1 MNIIKDFWNI
11 KYNKIY
17 IDINV
22 KIKRMISYNATIFGS
37 IIVKYLI
44 SVYSKE
50 VLIGIICRKASKRIR
65 IKRFFG
71 ACPFLFFDSFNLPRD
86 QNEICK
92 LVSYPVYPFYIL
104 LIHTWNTPKL
114 GRNVSEV
121 KLNFAFGSLH
131 TLSFNLSLCR
141 VMYGFG

>member
-1 MNIIKDFWNI
+1 MNLIKDFWNI
-11 KYNKIY
+11 EYNKIC
-17 IDINV
+17 IDNP
-22 KIKRMISYNATIFGS
+22 TIFGS

-92 LVSYPVYPFYIL
+92 LVSYTVRNI
-104 LIHTWNTPKL
+104 KL
-114 GRNVSEV
+114 SFLFSVFERVIGCVVSEV
-121 KLNFAFGSLH
+121 KLNFAFGSLRI
-131 TLSFNLSLCR
+131 SLFHSIFLY
-141 VMYGFG
+141 VE